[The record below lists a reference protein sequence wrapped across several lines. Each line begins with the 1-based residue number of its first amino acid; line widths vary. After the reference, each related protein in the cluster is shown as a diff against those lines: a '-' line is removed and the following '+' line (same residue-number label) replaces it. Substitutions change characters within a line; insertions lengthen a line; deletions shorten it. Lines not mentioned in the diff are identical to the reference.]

1 MAYARSIVTAL
12 LLFPSVACT
21 SNTIEVATMEGS
33 GSASEG
39 DTGTTTTAGSVTVGT
54 TVGTTGTTVGTTTVG
69 RPDMGVDSADVDTTD
84 LLDLPPEPGDTE
96 MLLLAID
103 TIISPGLP
111 LQGIVWLQ
119 RGGEGT
125 VDLELQWLSLD
136 QGSTTEPRELVGDVY
151 GYARIPVGPDGAFTW
166 DTGVL
171 LIPGAANP
179 ITGSDIV
186 ASVSAEVV
194 PMGSPYCGRVSG
206 QVMQPI
212 RIPLD
217 GSTHA
222 MTTVE
227 SELELPL
234 EFPVACP

>member
-1 MAYARSIVTAL
+1 MAYARLLYTAL
-12 LLFPSVACT
+12 LLSPSVACT
-21 SNTIEVATMEGS
+21 SNTIEFETMEGS

-39 DTGTTTTAGSVTVGT
+39 DTGTTNAGSMTL
-54 TVGTTGTTVGTTTVG
+54 GTTGTTVGTTTVG
-69 RPDMGVDSADVDTTD
+69 RPDMGGDSADGESGT

-96 MLLLAID
+96 TLLLAID
-103 TIISPGLP
+103 TVVSPGLP

-119 RGGEGT
+119 RGGAGT

-151 GYARIPVGPDGAFTW
+151 SYAGIPVDPDGAFTW

-186 ASVSAEVV
+186 VSVSAEVV
-194 PMGSPYCGRVSG
+194 PMGSPYCGRVGG

-212 RIPLD
+212 RVPLE

-227 SELELPL
+227 SELALPL
-234 EFPVACP
+234 EFPVSCP

>member
-1 MAYARSIVTAL
+1 MAYARSLLLTAL
-12 LLFPSVACT
+12 LLSPLVACT
-21 SNTIEVATMEGS
+21 ANTIEIETMEGP

-39 DTGTTTTAGSVTVGT
+39 DPGT
-54 TVGTTGTTVGTTTVG
+54 GTTGTGTTFESETITVGTTTVG
-69 RPDMGVDSADVDTTD
+69 RPDMGNDSADVDSGD

-96 MLLLAID
+96 TLLLAID
-103 TIISPGLP
+103 TSISPGLP

-119 RGGEGT
+119 RGGAGT

-136 QGSTTEPRELVGDVY
+136 QGSTTEPRALVGDVY
-151 GYARIPVGPDGAFTW
+151 AYAGIPVGPDGAFTW

-206 QVMQPI
+206 LVMQPI
-212 RIPLD
+212 RVPLD

-222 MTTVE
+222 MTTVA